1 VSLRDWFFGQEGIY
15 RQQLDALKAECA
27 DLKPP
32 KVIYDTPE
40 RDESKPQCVHLY
52 SDSDVLA
59 LQLQREQEQKDA
71 PKNVPR
77 FIRTVNS

>member
-40 RDESKPQCVHLY
+40 RDESKPSCVHCY
-52 SDSDVLA
+52 SDNDVLA
-59 LQLQREQEQKDA
+59 VQLQREQEQKDA
-71 PKNVPR
+71 PKNVRR